1 MSGGYHGIDAMGL
14 KVMTKDSK
22 DVEGEKGDKP
32 PVSVDVGLSAKAS
45 FNVSTEIPSE
55 VSGGLVSALTDIIR
69 PFTENRGLR
78 ADRMRLQ
85 RMDVAIQIAQKAR
98 QIAEIENLS
107 LNPVPTKLMVPFLEK
122 ASTEEPEDEA
132 MQDRWAALLLS
143 ASKNYQAK
151 HLTFVDIL
159 SRLSADELKV
169 LEETCFAYKGFPETA
184 YPNYHGDWNAQLV
197 TAQSHNLKVPPRG
210 KEKEAYDAFVSA
222 TPLAYGGHIHAS
234 VLRHDGSSVWFY
246 TDYMPGGPRY
256 TSLEILQHERLT
268 DIRRLELDAGIGS
281 KFGQPCKLDVGYFE
295 IAKLG
300 ISFVME
306 CSPDAAKMAARRP
319 PPVELKPVSPEQ
331 SAKIMEALRK
341 AEANRH

>member
-1 MSGGYHGIDAMGL
+1 MGL
-14 KVMTKDSK
+14 KAMTKDSK
-22 DVEGEKGDKP
+22 NVEDEKGGKL

-45 FNVSTEIPSE
+45 LNVSTEIPSE
-55 VSGGLVSALTDIIR
+55 VSGELVSALTNIIR
-69 PFTENRGLR
+69 PFTENRGLK
-78 ADRMRLQ
+78 ADRIRLQ

-98 QIAEIENLS
+98 QIAEIENLQ

-122 ASTEEPEDEA
+122 ASTEEPEDET

-143 ASKNYQAK
+143 ASKNYQPK

-159 SRLSADELKV
+159 GRLSADELKV

-184 YPNYHGDWNAQLV
+184 YPNYHGDSNAQLI
-197 TAQSHNLKVPPRG
+197 TAQSHNLKMPPPG
-210 KEKEAYDAFVSA
+210 KEKEAYDAFIRA
-222 TPLAYGGHIHAS
+222 TPLVYGGHIHTS
-234 VLRHDGSSVWFY
+234 VLRRDGGSFFFY
-246 TDYMPGGPRY
+246 TDYIPSGPRY
-256 TSLEILQHERLT
+256 TSLEILQRERLIN
-268 DIRRLELDAGIGS
+268 IRRLELDAGPVS

-295 IAKLG
+295 MTKLG
-300 ISFVME
+300 IAFVMD

-319 PPVELKPVSPEQ
+319 PPVELKPLSSEQ